1 MFYFQQ
7 LLSQGLAG
15 IDRTSV
21 ISTVTGI
28 AYTVLLIG
36 CLIGLYQAAMRG
48 GDVQA
53 LGVTA
58 IKYLIVAIILANW
71 STVFREVNDSFNQVA
86 TFIGNSSGAGD
97 MFGSWL
103 DQLKQQFETNG
114 GFSFWDLIT
123 SSTSAVISAVLIV
136 IAYLVYVVAVVVFG
150 FFYTLFG
157 CVLYTLGPLVL
168 ALLPMAGIGQ
178 LAKSFATNVMIWNS
192 WGILYALFGALITA
206 IHADKISSGGG
217 FLGFFSGTGNSM
229 ILGLISIFYALALIL
244 IPFIAKRIIS
254 GDVGSTAQAL
264 VRAGATALTAAVSAG
279 AGFAA
284 GAGAGAGGSSAGA
297 GAASGGSA
305 ASSAGPSGGV
315 ASSSGTT
322 SSSQPPPV
330 PSLAESIR
338 SSVAG
343 GTGASPS
350 SAAPPST
357 ESSSSGDGPS
367 ADGGQSSRGGGGTSR
382 GGGDRGAMQLM
393 PRGIAQFLAH
403 RAGHAVGKAVSGSNE
418 S

>member
-1 MFYFQQ
+1 MFFFQQ
-7 LLSQGLAG
+7 LLNQGLSG

-36 CLIGLYQAAMRG
+36 FLIGLYQAAMRG

-58 IKYLIVAIILANW
+58 IKYLVVAVILANW
-71 STVFREVNDSFNQVA
+71 STVFREVNNSFNQVA
-86 TFIGNSSGAGD
+86 QFIGNSSGAGD

-136 IAYLVYVVAVVVFG
+136 IAYLVYVIAVVVFG

-178 LAKSFATNVMIWNS
+178 LAKSFATNVMIWNC

-206 IHADKISSGGG
+206 IHADKISAGGG

-229 ILGLISIFYALALIL
+229 ILGLISIFYALALLL
-244 IPFIAKRIIS
+244 IPFLAKRIIS

-264 VRAGATALTAAVSAG
+264 IGAAATALTVAVSAG

-284 GAGAGAGGSSAGA
+284 GAGSGSGGTGA

-305 ASSAGPSGGV
+305 ASSGGLSGAGG
-315 ASSSGTT
+315 SSSGTT
-322 SSSQPPPV
+322 SFSQPPPV

-338 SSVAG
+338 SSVGA

-350 SAAPPST
+350 SAPPST
-357 ESSSSGDGPS
+357 AESSSGGNGPS
-367 ADGGQSSRGGGGTSR
+367 MGGQSSRSGSGTSGG
-382 GGGDRGAMQLM
+382 GGGDRNAMQLM

-403 RAGHAVGKAVSGSNE
+403 RAGHAVGRAVSSKE